1 MIEVQRRY
9 IMFSFGQKGNKT
21 YALLPDAYGV
31 LAKFE
36 DRLEFCS
43 FPRKSNT
50 LAVIVY
56 EKRLVGVQPKYIK
69 SRNGF
74 SQANG
79 SCSIIAV

>member
-43 FPRKSNT
+43 FPRKF
-50 LAVIVY
+50 LWI
-56 EKRLVGVQPKYIK
+56 LL
-69 SRNGF
+69 
-74 SQANG
+74 
-79 SCSIIAV
+79 C